1 MDQYKNQTKPHHNR
15 ADQLRIKHLR
25 LLELIDEHKSL
36 AAVAGVLH
44 LSQPTVT
51 GMVQALESVF
61 GVTLVNRSLGGGR
74 LTEAGALALRQLRV
88 TLAAFDA
95 ALDSATHTPVL
106 PLVRLGVLPLIGA
119 WLFPQA
125 MAHLENQGVM
135 PRLSVMHG
143 GVTALFTALDNGAI
157 DCAVCHLDELLLQVG
172 HLSDLHIEPLHA
184 ESRLFAC
191 SPTHPLASRTSLK
204 LADLLGEQWILPPRT
219 SQVRRIMERV
229 FLNAGLTPP
238 QPLIESFAAYSNL
251 QTVAVTQMLTFA
263 PTTFVLQH
271 TALGLIHVLPIT
283 DNIPVSRLA
292 FLARKPILEL
302 PGVDALRQAFLWAAA
317 NRYPPQINTN
327 QTVDQ
332 AVNLLRPETPG
343 LA

>member
-1 MDQYKNQTKPHHNR
+1 MDKHGTMLKSRQNR

-74 LTEAGALALRQLRV
+74 LTEAGTLALRQLRV
-88 TLAAFDA
+88 TLAAFDV
-95 ALDSATHTPVL
+95 ALDSSSHIPVL

-119 WLFPQA
+119 WLFPQV
-125 MAHLENQGVM
+125 MARLESCGAM

-143 GVTALFTALDNGAI
+143 GITALFTALDTGAI
-157 DCAVCHLDELLLQVG
+157 DCAVCHLDELLLQIG
-172 HLSDLHIEPLHA
+172 HMSDLHIEPLHA

-191 SPTHPLASRTSLK
+191 APSHPLARQASLK
-204 LADLLGEQWILPPRT
+204 LVDLLGQQWILPPRT
-219 SQVRRIMERV
+219 SQARRVMERV

-238 QPLIESFAAYSNL
+238 EPLIESFAAYSNL
-251 QTVAVTQMLTFA
+251 HTVAVTQMLTFA
-263 PTTFVLQH
+263 PTTSVLQH
-271 TALGLIHVLPIT
+271 AALGLIHVLPIA
-283 DNIPVSRLA
+283 DSIPISQLA
-292 FLARKPILEL
+292 FLVRKPILEL
-302 PGVDALRQAFLWAAA
+302 PGVDTLRQAFLWAAA
-317 NRYPPQINTN
+317 NRYPPLTSASQPAG
-327 QTVDQ
+327 Q
-332 AVNLLRPETPG
+332 AFNLRPESPDQ
-343 LA
+343 A